1 MKSESFAD
9 LEIFEFSVRTLL
21 FKSSKMLNISDQLL
35 LLWILVKLSLFSSIS
50 ISDLTQAAD
59 LEVSNSHEINS
70 TFYLIRT
77 MIKIKISTV
86 IEIMTEIMIKT
97 EIKTE
102 TETEIINMKIK
113 VKIKITIEDSN
124 SIAMSV

>member
-1 MKSESFAD
+1 MKSESSAD
-9 LEIFEFSVRTLL
+9 LEIFEFSVGTLL

-77 MIKIKISTV
+77 MIKIKILTV
-86 IEIMTEIMIKT
+86 IEITAEIMIKT
-97 EIKTE
+97 KIETE
-102 TETEIINMKIK
+102 TETETVNMKIK
-113 VKIKITIEDSN
+113 TEVKIMIKNSD